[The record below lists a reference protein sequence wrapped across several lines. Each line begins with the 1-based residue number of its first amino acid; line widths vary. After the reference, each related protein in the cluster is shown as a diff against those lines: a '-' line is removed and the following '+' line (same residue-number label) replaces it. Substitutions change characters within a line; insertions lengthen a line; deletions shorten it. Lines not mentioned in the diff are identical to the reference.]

1 MTPYSNEISHGDD
14 GHDAYRYANTRPL
27 AVFALALTA
36 AVMAVAV
43 VAAAW
48 SGLAQAT
55 ESERLAD
62 PPDLKSVVETT
73 GAKGR
78 DLMQGV
84 RDDLRDDEDGRSKSA
99 APSAD
104 PAPVR

>member
-1 MTPYSNEISHGDD
+1 MTPYSNEISRGDD

-62 PPDLKSVVETT
+62 PPDLKSVVATT

-78 DLMQGV
+78 ELMQGV
-84 RDDLRDDEDGRSKSA
+84 RDDEDGRSKNA

>member
-1 MTPYSNEISHGDD
+1 MPPHSDEISRGDD

-36 AVMAVAV
+36 AVMAVALV
-43 VAAAW
+43 GAAW
-48 SGLAQAT
+48 SGLAKAT

-78 DLMQGV
+78 YLMKGV
-84 RDDLRDDEDGRSKSA
+84 RDDLRDDEDGRSKNA